1 MENRNLDC
9 QCVQTSLQASVG
21 FSKCMLRSV
30 GTGRYVS
37 SCVTTIE
44 VAMGPTRLGGGGPCI
59 GLTLSDLCKMQ
70 LVGVLMVSTYHT
82 TLQML
87 HRIRCVHS
95 RFEYFAFSAILD
107 KSL

>member
-9 QCVQTSLQASVG
+9 QCVATTSLQASVG

-44 VAMGPTRLGGGGPCI
+44 VAMGPTRL
-59 GLTLSDLCKMQ
+59 
-70 LVGVLMVSTYHT
+70 VGVLMVSAYHT